1 MKVLYGTTN
10 PAKIQYMK
18 EILKGLDIEIVGLK
32 DVDLDIGSV
41 EEVGNSPLENAR
53 IKAINYSKY
62 IDIPVFSCDTGLYI
76 KGLEVNK
83 QPGVYVRRIQ
93 GEELSDEE
101 MITYYSHIAESLG
114 GKVVAKYM
122 NAICLVVNGSEIY
135 EYDAEDIASR
145 EFIITKNPHNIRT
158 KGFPLDSI
166 SIDIKTKKYFVELG
180 EENDDEY
187 IETNTDAYRSFFKTS
202 LKIKQSY

>member
-53 IKAINYSKY
+53 IKAVNYAKY
-62 IDIPVFSCDTGLYI
+62 TDMPVFSCDTGLYI
-76 KGLEVNK
+76 KGLEISR
-83 QPGVYVRRIQ
+83 QPGVYVRRIE
-93 GEELSDEE
+93 GEELSDEK
-101 MITYYSHIAESLG
+101 MITYYSKLAESLG
-114 GKVVAKYM
+114 GQVTAKYM

-135 EYDAEDIASR
+135 EYDGEDIASR

-166 SIDIKTKKYFVELG
+166 SIDMKTKKYFVELD